1 MRYARGS
8 IGLLLAICGL
18 LILQHAA
25 QAQTR
30 CVLSGNSGR
39 ATGVARTCPADHA
52 LAVAQSQAEAMAN
65 QQVACPSLS
74 PGQISAI
81 CRRQGLNA
89 DLGFRLGQ
97 IAPPK
102 GYYRAVAVFPSSC
115 FAFRQTSKWA
125 ATIPGRC
132 MDTMPLTVA
141 KVQVMKACGVTC
153 QP

>member
-1 MRYARGS
+1 MRYTKGS
-8 IGLLLAICGL
+8 IGLLLALCGL
-18 LILQHAA
+18 LILQAAA

-52 LAVAQSQAEAMAN
+52 VSVAQSQAEAMVD
-65 QQVACPSLS
+65 QQVQCANLNI
-74 PGQISAI
+74 GQISAI
-81 CRRQGLNA
+81 CRRQGLKA
-89 DLGFRLGQ
+89 DLSLFPGR

-102 GYYRAVAVFPSSC
+102 GYYRAVATFSGSC
-115 FAFRQTSKWA
+115 FAYRQTSKFA

-132 MDTMPLTVA
+132 MDSMPLTVA
-141 KVQVMKACGVTC
+141 KVQVMKACGVMC